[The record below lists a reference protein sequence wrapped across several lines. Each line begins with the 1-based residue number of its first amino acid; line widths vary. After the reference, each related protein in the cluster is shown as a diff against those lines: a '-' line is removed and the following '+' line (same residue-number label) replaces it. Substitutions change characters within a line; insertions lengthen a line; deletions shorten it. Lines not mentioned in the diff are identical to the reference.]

1 MPVQDVQVRLC
12 ASYLLVFLVDSLIVF
27 QGGKLKTQTLATYI
41 DHQSCTC
48 MIPPHFLWFPLFPEI
63 FKGFSYVLEV
73 SMVITANSV
82 IHWMPRR
89 MDGGWAVQLAMLQR
103 SSAQRSMAVHWI
115 PCESLRKVD
124 GTRSCLWMFVGTLF
138 IFCVCNRQWHCFLER
153 WWTIVSHEPVK
164 CERDP
169 IQRRWLHSI
178 HRESIGAS
186 AAMAQKSP
194 SGGFNID
201 VSCAVLFREWHENML
216 IFWCIWWFDMI

>member
-124 GTRSCLWMFVGTLF
+124 GTRSCLWMFVELFSFFVCVTSMTLLF
-138 IFCVCNRQWHCFLER
+138 RKVVDNSIPWA
-153 WWTIVSHEPVK
+153 
-164 CERDP
+164 CEIP

-186 AAMAQKSP
+186 VAMAQKSP

-201 VSCAVLFREWHENML
+201 VWCAVLFREWHEHML
-216 IFWCIWWFDMI
+216 ICWCIWWFNMI

>member
-12 ASYLLVFLVDSLIVF
+12 ACYLLVFLVDSLLVF

-48 MIPPHFLWFPLFPEI
+48 MIPPHSLWFPLFPEI

-124 GTRSCLWMFVGTLF
+124 GTRSCLWMFVELF
-138 IFCVCNRQWHCFLER
+138 SFFVCVTVNDTAFRKVVDNSIPWA
-153 WWTIVSHEPVK
+153 
-164 CERDP
+164 CEMRARP
-169 IQRRWLHSI
+169 HPA
-178 HRESIGAS
+178 EVT
-186 AAMAQKSP
+186 AQYP
-194 SGGFNID
+194 SGKYWCKCRNGTE
-201 VSCAVLFREWHENML
+201 VSIRWV
-216 IFWCIWWFDMI
+216 